1 MFGHITLLRRSEFE
15 VDRAQ
20 VGWPSYMAGIL
31 TLSE

>member
-20 VGWPSYMAGIL
+20 VGWPSYMARM